1 LAQWSLDLGRIA
13 KIGGFPLDLALGAAP
28 IRIAVSQFR
37 GDSVNSSAQFLNPA
51 EAARRLGVSAKALRL
66 YEARGL
72 IAPVRTAAGW
82 RAYGPDEMA
91 RVAEIAALRELGLSL
106 AQVARVLDGDSK
118 SLEPAL
124 AAHQAALEGRVHQL
138 AGAVDKVRRLRAD
151 LAGGRAPAPSELA
164 RLLKPASSF
173 SVAFELAFDLAF
185 DLPWPWGGER
195 FELQDIRALN
205 YIIGPLGSGKTQL
218 AKRIAETLPGAAFL
232 GLDRLAD
239 GGASAKAHLAR
250 DPALKS
256 RVDQTLAWLVEDG
269 ATISEALVCL
279 LAGLETEG
287 PTVLVID
294 MLEQG
299 LDKATQEALIARL
312 RRRGS
317 GCPPLFFL
325 TRSSSILDLDAV
337 GNDESIILCP
347 ANHSPPTNVRPYPGS
362 PGFEAVAT
370 CLASPE
376 VRARTEG
383 VIAWRPQVA

>member
-1 LAQWSLDLGRIA
+1 M
-13 KIGGFPLDLALGAAP
+13 
-28 IRIAVSQFR
+28 
-37 GDSVNSSAQFLNPA
+37 NSSAQFLSPS
-51 EAARRLGVSAKALRL
+51 EAARRLGVSVKALRL
-66 YEARGL
+66 YEQRGL
-72 IAPVRTAAGW
+72 IAPARTAAGW

-91 RVAEIAALRELGLSL
+91 RVAEIVALRELGLNLS
-106 AQVARVLDGDSK
+106 QVARVLGGHSE

-124 AAHQAALEGRVHQL
+124 AAHQTALEGRVHQL
-138 AGAVDKVRRLRAD
+138 VDAVDKVRRLRSD
-151 LAGGRAPAPSELA
+151 LAGGRAPAACELA
-164 RLLKPASSF
+164 DLLRPASNF
-173 SVAFELAFDLAF
+173 NVVF

-195 FELQDIRALN
+195 FELHDVRSLN

-218 AKRIAETLPGAAFL
+218 AKRIAETVPGAAFL
-232 GLDRLAD
+232 GLDRLVHGDAA
-239 GGASAKAHLAR
+239 GALLDR

-256 RVDQTLAWLVEDG
+256 RVEATLAWLVEDG
-269 ATISEALVCL
+269 ATASDDLICL
-279 LAGLETEG
+279 LAGLEAEG

-299 LDKATQEALIARL
+299 LDKVTQEALIASL

-317 GCPPLFFL
+317 QCRPLFFL

-337 GNDESIILCP
+337 GDDESIILCP
-347 ANHSPPTNVRPYPGS
+347 ANHSPPTNVRPYPGF